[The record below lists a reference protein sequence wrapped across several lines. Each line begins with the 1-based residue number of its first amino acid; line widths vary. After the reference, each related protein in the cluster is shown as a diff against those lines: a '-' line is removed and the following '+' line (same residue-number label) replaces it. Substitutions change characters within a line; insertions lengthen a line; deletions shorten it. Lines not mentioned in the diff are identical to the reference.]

1 MRWFKSDET
10 LKQQRT
16 LSKLYFLHNSS
27 ENVKESVA
35 DEEEKE
41 SNEAEDLFEMDCTKQ
56 FSTKNLRNTNT
67 NTGELQKPL
76 PNKKNIFSTL
86 SLIFAPLEK
95 TSTRGRL
102 RSG

>member
-10 LKQQRT
+10 LEQQRT
-16 LSKLYFLHNSS
+16 LSNLYFLHNSS

-41 SNEAEDLFEMDCTKQ
+41 SNEAEDLFEMDCAEQ

-67 NTGELQKPL
+67 NTNTGEQQK
-76 PNKKNIFSTL
+76 T
-86 SLIFAPLEK
+86 FAQ
-95 TSTRGRL
+95 
-102 RSG
+102 